1 MDGISKLKLEEADV
15 PTPRDGEVLVKIHAV
30 SLNYRDIEV
39 CTGEYDHHKTVGT
52 AKDSIVPCSDMC
64 GTVVAS
70 SSPRLKQGT
79 RVMAIF
85 NQSHLSGAIKESDMA
100 TGLGFPLPGVLAQHR
115 VFPAESL
122 VVVPDYMTSE
132 EASCLP
138 IASVTAWTSLTWRSA
153 LNPKEAALNPK
164 NTVLFQGTGGVSIA
178 GLQIAKAAGLR
189 AIITSSDDEKLARAK
204 NDLRADEGVNYRTH
218 WQWQEAV
225 MKATDNRGA
234 DIIFETGGTK
244 TLRKSFACVAFGGLI
259 NCIGYLSGKT
269 DDDNEGGGKEPE
281 LHRLNVNVLALRRNV
296 TLKGIINGSRDDF
309 EAMVRFYEKNEIR
322 PVISKTFKFEEAK
335 EALQYVADGQHF
347 GKVVIK
353 IDDE

>member
-1 MDGISKLKLEEADV
+1 
-15 PTPRDGEVLVKIHAV
+15 
-30 SLNYRDIEV
+30 
-39 CTGEYDHHKTVGT
+39 
-52 AKDSIVPCSDMC
+52 
-64 GTVVAS
+64 
-70 SSPRLKQGT
+70 
-79 RVMAIF
+79 MAIF

-100 TGLGFPLPGVLAQHR
+100 TGLGFPLPGVLAHHR

-138 IASVTAWTSLTWRSA
+138 IASVTAWTSLTWRSP
-153 LNPKEAALNPK
+153 LNSKD
-164 NTVLFQGTGGVSIA
+164 TVLLQGTGGVSIA

-189 AIITSSDDEKLARAK
+189 AIITSSDDKKLARAK
-204 NDLRADEGVNYRTH
+204 DDLRADEGVNYRTH

-244 TLRKSFACVAFGGLI
+244 TLRKSFACIAFGGLI

-296 TLKGIINGSRDDF
+296 TLKGIINGSRDEF
-309 EAMVRFYEKNEIR
+309 EAMVRFYEKNEIH

-353 IDDE
+353 VDDE